1 MRGRIVPNWPDP
13 ASDTIIDCRASVWNS
28 SAAGWH
34 DAAGSDR
41 FKRRGAP
48 CSAWIHAFSAQ
59 SFPYPGPSV
68 VNGPQASP
76 DDRREIQRRVEF
88 DQAAALFKL
97 SPQPVIAGIVFSV
110 IVGIVLWPQL
120 GGPLLAGWLAL
131 RVLISSTRVLDA
143 RQFNRSP
150 ADQIDLPRRW
160 RRFML
165 LMTAECCTWSALGL
179 LFTGVSTPQIDSLLL
194 ASVAVVSAVSVF
206 SLGSDFRASSL
217 FFSVVLV
224 PNGLML
230 LWQGTRNSVFLGSGL
245 LTIFVM
251 LLLEARGLERRM
263 AELIRLRHENAA
275 IAEQRQRA
283 LLLAEHS
290 NQVKS
295 RFLAI
300 VSHEM
305 RTPLNGILGMTQ
317 MLRRST
323 TNPAQLP
330 QLAVIEQSSRHL
342 NTVIGDL
349 LDLSKIE
356 AGRLAIETGPFR
368 LETLVREVTELLEPL
383 ASQKGLYFEVH
394 REAGLPAWIET
405 DGARLKQVLHN
416 LLGNAI
422 KFTTVGKVSLS
433 IAREHDQ
440 LAFTVRDTGIG
451 IAADQTDR
459 IFRAFEQAAAPG
471 SPVHRAGIG
480 LGLTI
485 SRDLARAMGG
495 DVVCQSE
502 AGAQVAVD
510 KAAGGAVFRFTLPCR
525 PCAAPETPTPT
536 AAPGAL
542 SPLAGHVLL
551 VEDNAINALI
561 AREMLELMGLTV
573 TVAGDGQQA
582 LDRLRQSSFDAVLMD
597 CQMPVLDGWQAT
609 RQWREHE
616 RDSGAPHTPI
626 IAITANAVS
635 GDRERCRDAGMDDYL
650 AKPYE
655 LDDLARI
662 VRHHLAA

>member
-1 MRGRIVPNWPDP
+1 M
-13 ASDTIIDCRASVWNS
+13 
-28 SAAGWH
+28 
-34 DAAGSDR
+34 
-41 FKRRGAP
+41 
-48 CSAWIHAFSAQ
+48 
-59 SFPYPGPSV
+59 
-68 VNGPQASP
+68 NGPQASP

-143 RQFNRSP
+143 RQFNRSA

-582 LDRLRQSSFDAVLMD
+582 LDRLRQTPFDAVLMD

-609 RQWREHE
+609 RQWRAHE
-616 RDSGAPHTPI
+616 RDSGMPRTPI

-635 GDRERCRDAGMDDYL
+635 GDRERCHDAGMDDYL

-655 LDDLARI
+655 LDDLASI
-662 VRHHLAA
+662 VRRHLAA